1 MSAMEK
7 NSIEAGLG
15 KVDQGFVEFE
25 RMLGTLPSFKS
36 LLQDLVLKELQT
48 LLPDIYISKTYI
60 TARGPEIVNPQPT
73 GLLMDVFM
81 QCLALGRAPVYD
93 ASQYGVYDWPDS
105 TDDEDRIQGLDV
117 AAVGSVI
124 GSVLG
129 SLVHLYPPL
138 LTQYWAASSGKDD
151 KGRALP
157 SRSRQLQDAYA
168 ALFWHELSAT
178 VQLQG
183 VRPEVEES
191 FAVYIRG
198 ASMTPAYSVSL
209 QLENGRF
216 ATLAGCFVTYLAGRS
231 VSEMIAGDDE
241 WVVLF
246 THVNGLETFRT
257 SAMMQRVLEQR
268 LENAESRAQ
277 LLKGISLEDAAQ
289 VRSVPDIRYLNIQG
303 ELFRTV
309 TAQLLDRQQS
319 DVAWH
324 LRQLE
329 KSGSDLHAIIRSI
342 ESTHRQEDVI
352 GAARGRIARLL
363 VLMNKKKRPQWLK
376 DAPATHQEVFA
387 SMEKELLRS
396 QVALHES
403 MGGVSSFQEYVRGVV
418 ETHISA
424 GDTQRVDPDAIWVT
438 VQYSLPMG
446 SRYIEHIERK
456 TLTQLFM
463 YGVHDKRAPYSIRF
477 EAFHNNPRLTA
488 SSIEHAI
495 RQFDLRVQYA
505 SERNDRFGREPVRE
519 AMREVLAQ
527 QIAVSHFAAI
537 LQQHITAQA
546 QNIVQR
552 YLLGDPAME
561 ASGVAFRRY
570 YRPFKDMIAFRA
582 KGPTPD
588 RSMHVL
594 YAPGAPA
601 GQQWFEFT
609 DLTALKRQF
618 IAWGFETRER
628 DFLIRQAF
636 SEDRADFE
644 KNYLS
649 YSDPGPVFQ
658 PWWWE
663 GVTLVQWTQGLDGG
677 PLMGA
682 IHRLIEW
689 EVAEERVAT
698 PVWFRNAAAQ
708 DRERLTRLN
717 TEFRAIYEVSKDE
730 LNIPTMMS
738 FSRDLVMER
747 LNSHLRRS
755 DPKHPLIDPD
765 QVNVKVRGQEWM
777 TLTQLFIQWQLWPSD
792 DKVAFIARNGSSLG
806 SLNASDV
813 KSLINLRPAMAYEW
827 YLVDRFANSPSQDLK
842 AKLFCK
848 VKQNEMLRGAL
859 IQKMQGSLSSEQFDW
874 LTGLI
879 EGLDHDRP
887 HELEPFK
894 PGTTPQEGV
903 YTLALEGRRIEGA
916 YTFGRRVAG
925 KLQLLVYIPKAPDG
939 LSFRPLESLT
949 LGLKDGSLGDHVV
962 ALTRLEHR
970 AVVQNF
976 VTRCQNAVNALPAP
990 ALNNSYA
997 VTHFKFE
1004 FDSMISRV
1012 LSDVDHQTT
1021 TPAERFWNT
1030 VLVVTELAL
1039 DIVSLFVPPVGLVTS
1054 IVRITRSIVQGI
1066 VAYSLGDDEAGKH
1079 HLASAW
1085 RSSILLYVGVI
1096 AGVGGSVS
1104 AVGALSR
1111 VKDIADI
1118 VSTATGVPVGI
1129 GYITA
1134 AVSPH
1139 VIADSKTRI
1148 AG

>member
-1 MSAMEK
+1 MSAME
-7 NSIEAGLG
+7 NISFESGLG

-25 RMLGTLPSFKS
+25 RMLGGLPSFKS
-36 LLQDLVLKELQT
+36 VLQEVLLKEFQK

-60 TARGPEIVNPQPT
+60 TARSREIVNPQPT
-73 GLLMDVFM
+73 GLVMDVFM

-93 ASQYGVYDWPDS
+93 ARQYGVYDWPDS

-117 AAVGSVI
+117 VAVGSMI
-124 GSVLG
+124 GNVLG
-129 SLVHLYPPL
+129 SLAQKYPPL
-138 LTQYWAASSGKDD
+138 LAQYWAASSGKDD
-151 KGRALP
+151 KGRELP
-157 SRSRQLQDAYA
+157 SRSRQLQDACA
-168 ALFWHELSAT
+168 ALFWQELSAT
-178 VQLQG
+178 VQMQG

-191 FAVYIRG
+191 FAAFIRG
-198 ASMTPAYSVSL
+198 ASMTPAYSISL

-231 VSEMIAGDDE
+231 VSELIPGDDE

-257 SAMMQRVLEQR
+257 STMMQRVLEQR
-268 LENAESRAQ
+268 LSNPDSRMQ
-277 LLKGISLEDAAQ
+277 LLKGVALEDAAQ
-289 VRSVPDIRYLNIQG
+289 VRQVPDIRYLNIQG
-303 ELFRTV
+303 ELFHTLTARLLEKQQRDV
-309 TAQLLDRQQS
+309 T
-319 DVAWH
+319 WH

-329 KSGSDLHAIIRSI
+329 KTGVDLQAVIHSI
-342 ESTHRQEDVI
+342 ESVHRQQTVI
-352 GAARGRIARLL
+352 DAARGRIAHLL
-363 VLMNKKKRPQWLK
+363 VLMNKKNRPQWLK

-387 SMEKELLRS
+387 SMETGLFRS

-424 GDTQRVDPDAIWVT
+424 GDTQRVDPDAVWVT
-438 VQYSLPMG
+438 VQHSLPMG
-446 SRYIEHIERK
+446 SRRIEHIERK

-463 YGVHDKRAPYSIRF
+463 YGVHDKGAAYSIKF

-488 SSIEHAI
+488 SNVERAI

-505 SERNDRFGREPVRE
+505 NERNDRFGRASVRE

-527 QIAVSHFAAI
+527 QIAVSNFAAI
-537 LQQHITAQA
+537 LQKHISPQA
-546 QNIVQR
+546 QDMVQR

-570 YRPFKDMIAFRA
+570 YKPFRDMLAFRA
-582 KGPTPD
+582 RGAESD
-588 RSMHVL
+588 RSRHVL
-594 YAPGAPA
+594 YAPGGPT

-609 DLTALKRQF
+609 DLTSLKRQF
-618 IAWGFETRER
+618 IAWGFEPRDR
-628 DFLIRQAF
+628 DFLIGQAF
-636 SEDRADFE
+636 SEDRAEFE
-644 KNYLS
+644 KDYLS
-649 YSDPGPVFQ
+649 FSEPGPVFQ

-663 GVTLVQWTQGLDGG
+663 GVTLVQWAQGLDEG

-682 IHRLIEW
+682 IHRIIDW
-689 EVAEERVAT
+689 EVAEEKVAT
-698 PVWFRNAAAQ
+698 PVWYRNAAAQ
-708 DRERLTRLN
+708 DRELLTRLN
-717 TEFRAIYEVSKDE
+717 TEFKAIYEVSKNE
-730 LNIPTMMS
+730 LNIPTMAS
-738 FSRDLVMER
+738 FSRGLVMER
-747 LNSHLRRS
+747 LNRHLRRS

-792 DKVAFIARNGSSLG
+792 GQVAFASGNGASLG
-806 SLNASDV
+806 SLNASAV
-813 KSLINLRPAMAYEW
+813 GALISLKPAMAYEW
-827 YLVDRFANSPSQDLK
+827 HLVDHFANSPSQSLK

-848 VKQNEMLRGAL
+848 VKQNEMLKAAL
-859 IQKMQGSLSSEQFDW
+859 TQKMQGSLSSEQFNW
-874 LTGLI
+874 LAGLV

-887 HELEPFK
+887 HEPEPFK
-894 PGTTPQEGV
+894 PGTTPQEGIH
-903 YTLALEGRRIEGA
+903 TLALEGRRIEGA

-949 LGLKDGSLGDHVV
+949 LGLKGGSLGNHVI
-962 ALTRLEHR
+962 ALARLEHR

-976 VTRCQNAVNALPAP
+976 VTRCQQAANALPAP

-1030 VLVVTELAL
+1030 VLVVTELAV
-1039 DIVSLFVPPVGLVTS
+1039 DIVSLFVPPVGLVAS
-1054 IVRITRSIVQGI
+1054 ILRITRSIVQGI
-1066 VAYSLGDDEAGKH
+1066 VAYSLGDDDAGRN

-1085 RSSILLYVGVI
+1085 RSSILLYVGAI

-1111 VKDIADI
+1111 VKDVADI

-1139 VIADSKTRI
+1139 VIADSRTHI
-1148 AG
+1148 VG